1 MKVDM
6 EILDAGLV
14 AAEKLY
20 MSLRAHKQ
28 IVGDIVSLD
37 DEAKRAKADATEA
50 KRALA
55 KLNAEIAAAQ
65 DELLKVQQER
75 TVVEEKV
82 RALSAERAELD
93 SAIAAIKNMF
103 KSAA

>member
-1 MKVDM
+1 MKADM

-37 DEAKRAKADATEA
+37 DEAKRAKAEATEA
-50 KRALA
+50 KRSLA
-55 KLNAEIAAAQ
+55 KLNAEVAAAQ
-65 DELLKVQQER
+65 DELLKAQQECAAAKQQVQELAAEH
-75 TVVEEKV
+75 TQLTNSVNSIC
-82 RALSAERAELD
+82 ALLKG
-93 SAIAAIKNMF
+93 AA
-103 KSAA
+103 